1 MSTTTAIG
9 YRRAL
14 PVTDPDCLLTEDVP
28 VPELRPHDLLVEVEA
43 VSVNPV
49 DVKLRAGAVPD
60 GLRVLGFD
68 AAGTVRAV
76 GEAVTL
82 FAVGDEVYYAGAIN
96 RPGTNQR
103 LQAVDERLVGRKPT
117 TLTMAQAAALP
128 LTVITAWEALFDH
141 LGRTSDS
148 SGRLL
153 IVGATGGV
161 GIAMT
166 QLAAAL
172 VPGVEVIATASGPER
187 AELIRSL
194 GAAHVVNHHGDLERQ
209 VRAIAPDGVDWLFTA
224 YSEGQVA
231 LYGQIVAPFGRVV
244 AIDDGSRDV
253 APLKS
258 RAISWHWEFMFAR
271 SLHHAC
277 DMVAQHELL
286 DAVAELVDAGRLHP
300 VIEAEL
306 TPINVANLVR
316 AHEAVETGHLAGK
329 VVLHGW

>member
-1 MSTTTAIG
+1 VAPPG
-9 YRRAL
+9 G
-14 PVTDPDCLLTEDVP
+14 
-28 VPELRPHDLLVEVEA
+28 
-43 VSVNPV
+43 
-49 DVKLRAGAVPD
+49 AG
-60 GLRVLGFD
+60 L
-68 AAGTVRAV
+68 
-76 GEAVTL
+76 
-82 FAVGDEVYYAGAIN
+82 
-96 RPGTNQR
+96 
-103 LQAVDERLVGRKPT
+103 
-117 TLTMAQAAALP
+117 
-128 LTVITAWEALFDH
+128 
-141 LGRTSDS
+141 
-148 SGRLL
+148 
-153 IVGATGGV
+153 
-161 GIAMT
+161 AMP

-187 AELIRSL
+187 AELITSL

-306 TPINVANLVR
+306 TPINIANLVR